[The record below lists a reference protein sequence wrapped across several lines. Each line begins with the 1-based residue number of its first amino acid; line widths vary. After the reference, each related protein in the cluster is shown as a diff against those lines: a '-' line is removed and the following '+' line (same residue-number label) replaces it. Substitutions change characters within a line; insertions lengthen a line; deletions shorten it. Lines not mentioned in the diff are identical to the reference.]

1 MAETEPHSSELTNVA
16 PGWMAKREA
25 EMQAGRE
32 KVAQNMA
39 ASRLAREQ
47 ADQLFRHADERLKED
62 EAQRERILDTSVA
75 VDKREH
81 DQAGAEVIDQAQ
93 TALEA
98 VQHLADRQEPILDFR
113 RANRVERL
121 VDPTVDTAAAQELVT
136 DHVTAQAVNQPTVL
150 ASEQGEETVGR
161 PLNYSGGDFTDQELA
176 LASLPTPKD
185 KHVPKTRPQAE
196 DIAREKVPET
206 ERVVKE
212 AAIVSDQA
220 LHRNEAI
227 DIVRAAPDEAL
238 SIDGTPETD
247 IRSTVHDSAFLSHP
261 DVIADQTRERAQTEP
276 RKGGRPPGSKNKP
289 KS

>member
-1 MAETEPHSSELTNVA
+1 MAETEPHASTQTNVA

-25 EMQAGRE
+25 EMAAGRE
-32 KVAQNMA
+32 KVEQNMA
-39 ASRLAREQ
+39 ASDLAKEQ
-47 ADQLFRHADERLKED
+47 AQRLFREADERLKED
-62 EAQRERILDTSVA
+62 EEQRQRILDTSVA

-98 VQHLADRQEPILDFR
+98 VQHLADRQEVIVDFR
-113 RANRVERL
+113 RANRVDRL
-121 VDPTVDTAAAQELVT
+121 EDPTVDTKAAQDLVT

-150 ASEQGEETVGR
+150 ANEQGAETENR
-161 PLNYSGGDFTDQELA
+161 PLNYSHGDFTDEELA
-176 LASLPTPKD
+176 IASLPTPKD
-185 KHVPKTRPQAE
+185 KHVPKTREMAE
-196 DIAREKVPET
+196 QIAREKVPET

-227 DIVRAAPDEAL
+227 DIVREAPDEAL

-247 IRSTVHDSAFLSHP
+247 IRSTTAESAFKTHA
-261 DVIADQTRERAQTEP
+261 DVIADQTRERAQQAPKRGPGRP
-276 RKGGRPPGSKNKP
+276 RKNQ
-289 KS
+289 